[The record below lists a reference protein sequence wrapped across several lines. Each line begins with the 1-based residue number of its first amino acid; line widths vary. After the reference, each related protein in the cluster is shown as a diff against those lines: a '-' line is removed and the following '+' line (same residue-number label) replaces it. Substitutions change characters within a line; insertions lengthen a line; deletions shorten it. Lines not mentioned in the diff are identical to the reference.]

1 VLVGTKQK
9 LEVIFLAQID
19 AVPQML
25 PLPEGPSLDRV
36 RGPVEIPA
44 YEPWQIILA
53 LGFIVLFIGLSIW
66 LAVRSR
72 RKATNTTP
80 PYEAALVELQTAANL
95 SAENY
100 ERFAILSSQVLRRH
114 LEDEFGLSSTARTSE
129 EFLHSLKGNTQ
140 FGESFQSTLRE
151 VLANLDHVKFAQ
163 KAISIEARIH
173 ITDTIRKLIDQAHA
187 TSQKEGIHP

>member
-1 VLVGTKQK
+1 M
-9 LEVIFLAQID
+9 IFLAQIP
-19 AVPQML
+19 AAPQMP

-36 RGPVEIPA
+36 RGLIEIPA
-44 YEPWQIILA
+44 YEPWQIAIL
-53 LGFIVLFIGLSIW
+53 LGFIVLFIGLLIC

-72 RKATNTTP
+72 RKATKTTP

-95 SAENY
+95 SAE
-100 ERFAILSSQVLRRH
+100 EDESFAILSSQALRRY

-140 FGESFQSTLRE
+140 LRESFQSTLRE

-163 KAISIEARIH
+163 QAISIEARIH

-187 TSQKEGIHP
+187 TSQKEGIRP